1 MKFLAASILNIDSFL
16 AMVDSIR
23 HYASGD
29 WRSFYDLELMFGYI
43 INFGARFLFDLL
55 N

>member
-1 MKFLAASILNIDSFL
+1 MKILSTFIRNIDSFL
-16 AMVDSIR
+16 QMTDSIR

-29 WRSFYDLELMFGYI
+29 WRSFLDLELMFGYI
-43 INFGARFLFDLL
+43 LNFLARFLFDLL